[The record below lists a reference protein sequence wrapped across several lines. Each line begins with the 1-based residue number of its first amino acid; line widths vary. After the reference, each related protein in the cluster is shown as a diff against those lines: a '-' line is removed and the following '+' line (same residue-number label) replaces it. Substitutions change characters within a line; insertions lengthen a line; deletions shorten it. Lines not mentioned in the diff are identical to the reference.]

1 MSELFDALKNFT
13 PAPKK
18 HFVTVEGEKVEV
30 SLKHKLEI
38 IQHGEVNYILKD
50 GKPALKEIKV
60 QRNTFAEIENL
71 TADPFWPEGEFTWK
85 K

>member
-1 MSELFDALKNFT
+1 MSELFDALKNFK

-18 HFVTVEGEKVEV
+18 HFVTVEGKQVEV

-38 IQHGEVNYILKD
+38 IQHGEENYILKD
-50 GKPALKEIKV
+50 GKPALKETKTK
-60 QRNTFAEIENL
+60 RNTFAEIENM
-71 TADPFWPEGEFTWK
+71 TADPFWPTVEFLWK